1 MFEARFEAGPLGLSL
16 TQENT
21 VVSVSPGGQA
31 DTLGVKVG
39 DLIVSVGSSSAIG
52 VSHDALLGLIK
63 AQTRPMVLLFERK
76 SGEEQLQQQPVDT
89 AASTPSLSKIA
100 GSPLLRAPS
109 FLSSGQNMM
118 KSVLGVGA
126 QAVRAIDSTINRAID
141 DSAKQAKVCTA
152 RIVHIHPL
160 FLSFSCSSSRI
171 DCINR
176 MIEYIL
182 THTIDFHTSPFS
194 LNRTWLELLP
204 AQAGLESS

>member
-1 MFEARFEAGPLGLSL
+1 MPSQFEARFEAGPLGLSL

-52 VSHDALLGLIK
+52 ITHDALLGLIK

-76 SGEEQLQQQPVDT
+76 TGEEQQQQPIDT

-141 DSAKQAKVCTA
+141 DSAKQAKVCRV
-152 RIVHIHPL
+152 RIVYIHPL
-160 FLSFSCSSSRI
+160 SRSLLFSFS
-171 DCINR
+171 
-176 MIEYIL
+176 Y
-182 THTIDFHTSPFS
+182 
-194 LNRTWLELLP
+194 LLY
-204 AQAGLESS
+204 

>member
-52 VSHDALLGLIK
+52 VSHDSLLGLIK

-76 SGEEQLQQQPVDT
+76 SGEEQQQQQPVDT

-160 FLSFSCSSSRI
+160 SLSLFLLFFFS
-171 DCINR
+171 
-176 MIEYIL
+176 Y
-182 THTIDFHTSPFS
+182 
-194 LNRTWLELLP
+194 
-204 AQAGLESS
+204 

>member
-1 MFEARFEAGPLGLSL
+1 MRRKVLDRVCVVKLSLISRQMFEARFEAGPLGLSL

-52 VSHDALLGLIK
+52 VSHDSLLGLIK

-76 SGEEQLQQQPVDT
+76 SGEEQQQQQPVDT

-160 FLSFSCSSSRI
+160 SLSLFLLFFFS
-171 DCINR
+171 
-176 MIEYIL
+176 Y
-182 THTIDFHTSPFS
+182 
-194 LNRTWLELLP
+194 
-204 AQAGLESS
+204 